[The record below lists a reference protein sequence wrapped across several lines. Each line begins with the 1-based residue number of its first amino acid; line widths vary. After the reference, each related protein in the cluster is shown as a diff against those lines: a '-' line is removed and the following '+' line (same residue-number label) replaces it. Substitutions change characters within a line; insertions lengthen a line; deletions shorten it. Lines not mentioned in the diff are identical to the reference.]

1 MTAVTLSSIYPHT
14 APAAPATPPWAG
26 YATCDLIVIGAGYTG
41 LSTAL
46 HAAER
51 GLQVIVLEAVEPGF
65 GAAGRNGGQVNPGL
79 KHEPD
84 EIEAHFGTDVGTRL
98 VAMAGEAP
106 GFLFDLVERHSL
118 QCDAQRSATLRAA
131 YHPVSLSAL
140 DTQVTQW
147 ARRGV
152 VIERLDA
159 AGVERLTGTNRYV
172 GATRDPRGGSV
183 NPLAYAREL
192 ARAALSAGARIAGH
206 SPVRTLQRTG
216 DGWRAHTAGGSVLAP
231 QVVIATDGYSDELW
245 PGLRR
250 SVVPV
255 YSSIVASAPLPDAV
269 RDRVL
274 PQGEVVYESGQVTT
288 YYRVDAAGRLLIG
301 GRGVQRAVRSAD
313 DHRHLSDYAIR
324 LWPALRGI
332 DWTHVWNGQ
341 FALTPDFYPRY
352 HAPAPGVHI
361 ALGYSGRG
369 VALATRFG
377 AALAKQVSGDDPH
390 ALPLTPTPIPHLPMH
405 RFWRLGVLA
414 GVSWGRLRD
423 RLGR

>member
-183 NPLAYAREL
+183 NPLA
-192 ARAALSAGARIAGH
+192 S
-206 SPVRTLQRTG
+206 
-216 DGWRAHTAGGSVLAP
+216 
-231 QVVIATDGYSDELW
+231 VVIATDGYSDELW